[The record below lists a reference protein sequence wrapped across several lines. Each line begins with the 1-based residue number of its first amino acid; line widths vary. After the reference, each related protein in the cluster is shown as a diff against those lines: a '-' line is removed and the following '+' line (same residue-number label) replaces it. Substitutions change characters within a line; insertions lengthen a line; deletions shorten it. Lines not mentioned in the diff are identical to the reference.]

1 MIVATHALRSW
12 LQQNGIVP
20 EDVTVVLRTKTP
32 EAELHLAKTIAQEFS
47 AALPGTEQMSY
58 PSCRAYHI
66 KVHGMH
72 VVIASLDTSA
82 RIVESK

>member
-1 MIVATHALRSW
+1 MIIATHALRAW
-12 LQQNGIVP
+12 LTQNGIVP

-32 EAELHLAKTIAQEFS
+32 EAEFHLAKVIAQEFT

-66 KVHGMH
+66 KMHGMH
-72 VVIASLDTSA
+72 VVLASLDTSA
-82 RIVESK
+82 RIVERK